1 MRIIKIFSAGTL
13 AVMTMAA
20 SLNAKDFSGAE
31 LYTNEEFSYG
41 KFEARM
47 KMAAASGTV
56 SSMFLYQNG
65 SEQAS
70 AERWVEVDIEVL
82 GKSPNSFQSN
92 IITGR
97 AGAQKTSE
105 KHHTVNPAADQG
117 FHTYGIEWTPNYVR
131 WTVDGNEVRKTEKGV
146 NDPSNQVANLI
157 GTQGLRFNIW
167 SSESVEW
174 VGQFDESK
182 LPLFQFINWV
192 KVYKYTPGQG
202 ENGSDFTL
210 DWTDNFDTFDSGRW
224 SKGNWTFDGNRVD
237 LTPNNIYTRD
247 GMLILALT
255 RKGQESFN
263 GQVPVDNEPSPQSS
277 SSSVTPPSSSSVTPP
292 SSSSIELPPLSSSS
306 TDAILQVRK
315 PQLQGKET
323 RTFNAKGER
332 VNNVRANDPRNRY
345 RVNFKI

>member
-1 MRIIKIFSAGTL
+1 MNIIKHITLATL
-13 AVMTMAA
+13 AVLAMAG
-20 SLNAKDFSGAE
+20 STSAKDFSGAE
-31 LYTNEEFSYG
+31 LYTNKEFTYG

-70 AERWVEVDIEVL
+70 AQRWVEVDIEVL

-92 IITGR
+92 IITGK
-97 AGAQKTSE
+97 AGAQVTSE
-105 KHHTVNPAADQG
+105 KHHTVSPAADQG
-117 FHTYGIEWTPNYVR
+117 FHTYGLEWTPDYVR
-131 WTVDGNEVRKTEKGV
+131 WTLDGQEVRKTNKGD
-146 NDPSNQVANLI
+146 NKNQVENLI

-167 SSESVEW
+167 SSESADW
-174 VGQFDESK
+174 VGYFDESK

-210 DWTDNFDTFDSGRW
+210 DWTDNFDSFNSERW
-224 SKGNWTFDGNRVD
+224 SKGDWTFDGNRVD

-255 RKGQESFN
+255 RKGQEYFN
-263 GQVPVDNEPSPQSS
+263 GQVPQDNEPAPVSSSSATPPQSS
-277 SSSVTPPSSSSVTPP
+277 SSEH
-292 SSSSIELPPLSSSS
+292 SILSSSS
-306 TDAILQVRK
+306 SEPFIPPMSSSSEPITAIQQVRT
-315 PQLQGKET
+315 PQMQPKEV
-323 RTFNAKGER
+323 RGVVNAKGAHVKEIS
-332 VNNVRANDPRNRY
+332 RY
-345 RVNFKI
+345 RVNFKY